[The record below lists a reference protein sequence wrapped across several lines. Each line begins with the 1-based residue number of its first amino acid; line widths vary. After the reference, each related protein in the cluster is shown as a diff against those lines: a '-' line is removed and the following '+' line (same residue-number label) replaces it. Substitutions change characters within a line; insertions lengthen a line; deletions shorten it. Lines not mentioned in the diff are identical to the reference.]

1 MSACLFVPALCH
13 VVYLGLFIVRV
24 LLLFRLYFLFC
35 GLQYVCVLS
44 CFSSFCVCCFVTCIY
59 ALFYSVVLVVFAALL
74 SDCLHYF
81 HISVYSIV
89 YSSIFIYLFVV
100 YFCMHVY

>member
-1 MSACLFVPALCH
+1 MCA
-13 VVYLGLFIVRV
+13 
-24 LLLFRLYFLFC
+24 
-35 GLQYVCVLS
+35 LS

-59 ALFYSVVLVVFAALL
+59 ALFCFCFYSVVLVVFAAIL

-89 YSSIFIYLFVV
+89 YSSIFIYLFFV